1 MSWNT
6 DWIGSLG
13 RRRLS
18 ADSGGAVAAARLSVG
33 LLCAFA
39 LATGSCGR
47 ASEPTSEQP
56 SFVSVEIR
64 QALLGPSKVGGNAW
78 DGFGRI
84 DGSGQTLVLE
94 ALGKGDPVAEL
105 ALVFANPALAALE
118 KPDPAGAVRC
128 MSGAIELDRLSLPK
142 VQDTFTPIWSGAALP
157 RVPLVPSTRL
167 EVDLWDKDLAL
178 DDPMGTS
185 TITYADLVSALR
197 EGTVHHVRVA
207 EQTNNQVL
215 FIDLAVTGVR

>member
-18 ADSGGAVAAARLSVG
+18 ADSGGAFASARLSVG

-47 ASEPTSEQP
+47 ASEPTSELP
-56 SFVSVEIR
+56 SFVSVEMR

-84 DGSGQTLVLE
+84 DDRGQTLVLQ
-94 ALGKGDPVAEL
+94 ALGKSDPVAEL

-118 KPDPAGAVRC
+118 KPDPAGSVRC
-128 MSGAIELDRLSLPK
+128 MSGALELDRLNLPK
-142 VQDTFTPIWSGAALP
+142 VQDTFTPIWSGRALP
-157 RVPLVPSTRL
+157 RVQLVPSTRL
-167 EVDLWDKDLAL
+167 EVDLWDKDLAV

-185 TITYADLVSALR
+185 TITDTDLVSALR

-215 FIDLAVTGVR
+215 FIDVAVTGVR